1 MQNNIFCPGGS
12 NSQTGSAVSLRY
24 PNSVIHNSGET
35 IADVEAL
42 IGSKPGPYV
51 VPIWNSHQGEIPA
64 AMYVWNLIEEAKV
77 KIADIWGKQ
86 IEFWYVRK
94 SSTPTECKVLGS
106 VAVAETQCSEFF
118 LTNGFELKKY
128 PLTTAAFEGY
138 RNGDE
143 LGGVLVAPG
152 QGENEVGYEIINET
166 TANPNNFTTFVK
178 FSDAIDE
185 TIQSEFF
192 LTGIAIRPLKV
203 VLGEAEQSLFDNLF
217 SEKSHINE
225 VQKLIFVIKRS
236 SKVGLLFEGQKLYS
250 GDLLDAEELET
261 SDIVVHEDA
270 GKLSQLYSSE
280 LATLF
285 QTNFT
290 SLVDGDFVLHRGV
303 NSCLFACPSLG
314 LFTHGYEEE
323 TVEPVVRF
331 YINKFFEL
339 IDNGVEC
346 TLDQKAFFEKHLQ
359 AWREKRSEFIEF
371 KIVN

>member
-1 MQNNIFCPGGS
+1 MQNDIFCPGGS
-12 NSQTGSAVSLRY
+12 NSQTGTAVSIRY
-24 PNSVIHNSGET
+24 PNSLIHNSGET
-35 IADVEAL
+35 ISDVEAL
-42 IGSKPGPYV
+42 IGQKPGPYV

-64 AMYVWNLIEEAKV
+64 AMFVWNLVEEAKV

-86 IEFWYVRK
+86 IEFWFIK
-94 SSTPTECKVLGS
+94 KNPSSNDSKLLGS
-106 VAVAETQCSEFF
+106 VVVAETQCSEFF
-118 LTNGFELKKY
+118 SENGFKLKKY

-152 QGENEVGYEIINET
+152 HGEIEVGYEIINKT

-178 FSDAIDE
+178 FSDVMDK
-185 TIQSEFF
+185 TIESEFY

-261 SDIVVHEDA
+261 SDIIVHEDA
-270 GKLSQLYSSE
+270 GKLSQLYSCE

-285 QTNFT
+285 QANFPH
-290 SLVDGDFVLHRGV
+290 LIEEDFVLHRGV
-303 NSCLFACPSLG
+303 NSCLFACPPLG

-346 TLDQKAFFEKHLQ
+346 TSDQKSFFEKHVQ
-359 AWREKRSEFIEF
+359 AWLEKRSEFIKF